1 MYKKTEN
8 IRESIAIETE
18 SQQKNIRESIAI
30 ETESQQ
36 RESDSLGKFSE
47 RKKVI

>member
-1 MYKKTEN
+1 VLHLAMYKKTE
-8 IRESIAIETE
+8 
-18 SQQKNIRESIAI
+18 NIRESIAI